1 MDNYVTIYEEYK
13 HKFFQLPKVFFTS
26 NRYKNMSNNAK
37 VAWSLLR
44 DRASLS
50 RKNGWF
56 DKDTGRVYFI
66 FKNEDLM
73 KLLNINSKTTLS
85 NIKKELEKAGLIE
98 IHRIGLNKP
107 NKMYLLYPEITED
120 DVYAIDE
127 LEGYEYEEYKREN
140 SSESLGAQGSPEN
153 GRPENGLLEVQKMDS
168 SNTDSI
174 NTDLKDLDNIDTED
188 TKKDFSISHE
198 CKEKLKKEYIR
209 KAFYENH
216 DKVPEELGKVF
227 SVFCRTTKEAEM
239 YYKSINKAKLDVFS
253 KALEEK
259 DIMLMD
265 IMNLENEPEL
275 LQQIVNTFVRV
286 IRKVEKEQNI
296 NNPTGYLYKAVY
308 KVIWDYFDLSSFSAK
323 NNSLY
328 YNWLNES

>member
-1 MDNYVTIYEEYK
+1 MHNYVTIYEEYK

-26 NRYKNMSNNAK
+26 DKYKNMSNNAK
-37 VAWSLLR
+37 IAWAILR
-44 DRASLS
+44 DRSSLS
-50 RKNGWF
+50 RKNEWF
-56 DKDTGRVYFI
+56 DKDTGRIYFI
-66 FKNEDLM
+66 YKNKELM
-73 KLLNINSKTTLS
+73 EILNVKSETTLS
-85 NIKKELEKAGLIE
+85 NIKKELENASLIKQKKMGFN
-98 IHRIGLNKP
+98 RP
-107 NKMYLLYPEITED
+107 NKLYLLYPIIEEED
-120 DVYAIDE
+120 IYKIDE
-127 LEGYEYEEYKREN
+127 FENYGQKEENN
-140 SSESLGAQGSPEN
+140 SQSQAGQGTPKIGAPKN
-153 GRPENGLLEVQKMDS
+153 GVPYPQKMEP

-239 YYKSINKAKLDVFS
+239 YYKSINKAKIDVFT
-253 KALEEK
+253 KALEEN
-259 DIMLMD
+259 DTMLTT
-265 IMNLENEPEL
+265 IISLEDEPEL

-308 KVIWDYFDLSSFSAK
+308 KVIWDYFDLSSK
-323 NNSLY
+323 NNLLN

>member
-1 MDNYVTIYEEYK
+1 MHNYVTIYEEYK

-26 NRYKNMSNNAK
+26 DKYKDMSNNAK

-85 NIKKELEKAGLIE
+85 KIKKELEDAQLIKQE
-98 IHRIGLNKP
+98 RIGLNKP
-107 NKMYLLYPEITED
+107 NKLYLLYPIIEEED
-120 DVYAIDE
+120 IYKIDE
-127 LEGYEYEEYKREN
+127 FENYGQKEEN
-140 SSESLGAQGSPEN
+140 SSESLEAQGSPEN
-153 GRPENGLLEVQKMDS
+153 GRPENGLPDVQKMDS
-168 SNTDSI
+168 SNTDSS
-174 NTDLKDLDNIDTED
+174 NTELKDLDNIDTED
-188 TKKDFSISHE
+188 TKKDFSTSHE

-308 KVIWDYFDLSSFSAK
+308 KVIWDYFDLSSK
-323 NNSLY
+323 NNSIY
-328 YNWLNES
+328 YDWLNES